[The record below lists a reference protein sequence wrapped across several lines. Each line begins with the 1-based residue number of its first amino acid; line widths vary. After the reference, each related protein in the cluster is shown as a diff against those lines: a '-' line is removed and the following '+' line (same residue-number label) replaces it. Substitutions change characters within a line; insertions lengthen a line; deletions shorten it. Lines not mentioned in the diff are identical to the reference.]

1 MLKNRSS
8 SFKYDVA
15 LSFAGE
21 ERDYVDKVANFLKNK
36 IKFFYDQFED
46 VDLWGKDLFTHLDEV
61 YRINARYC
69 VMFIS
74 KNYAKNLWT
83 NHERQSAQARAFE
96 ENKEYILPVRFD
108 DTEIPGIRPTVGYI
122 DGMVTS
128 PEQLAD
134 MIIKKCLSKEGS
146 PNSIVN
152 INEDKIVSEMGRT
165 NANVSVKKPDEWDC
179 RDDILTKADGDYVKK
194 NSKCFGRNAIITL
207 KPVSTE
213 QRINVNGIKLTLK
226 EADNNEISD
235 DTILILRKGDETI
248 GNYSEIGKYTYR
260 NLKRKVTLSNKA
272 SLSFYEILAIYLEE
286 NYVGK
291 EIISE
296 TIIFYV
302 NSCVKK
308 DIVGNSVRKHF
319 NMK

>member
-1 MLKNRSS
+1 MLENRNS

-21 ERDYVDKVANFLKNK
+21 ERDYVQKVANSLKNR

-61 YRINARYC
+61 YKKDARYC

-74 KNYAKNLWT
+74 KNYAKKLWT
-83 NHERQSAQARAFE
+83 NHERQSAQERAFE

-108 DTEIPGIRPTVGYI
+108 DTEIPGIRSTVGYI
-122 DGMVTS
+122 DGSVTS

-134 MIIKKCLSKEGS
+134 MIIEKCRSKEGS
-146 PNSIVN
+146 PNSILN
-152 INEDKIVSEMGRT
+152 TKKYKIGSEMEGI
-165 NANVSVKKPDEWDC
+165 NANLPVKKSVEWEC
-179 RDDILTKADGDYVKK
+179 RDDILTTANQNYVQT
-194 NSKCFGRNAIITL
+194 NSKCFGRNAIITIT
-207 KPVSTE
+207 PVALD
-213 QRINVNGIKLTLK
+213 QRIDVNGIKLTLK
-226 EADNNEISD
+226 YADNNEISD
-235 DTILILRKGDETI
+235 DTILTLRKGDKYI
-248 GNYSEIGKYTYR
+248 GNYSEIGKYEYGD
-260 NLKRKVTLSNKA
+260 LKRKVTLKNKA

-286 NYVGK
+286 NYIGK

-296 TIIFYV
+296 TIKFYV
-302 NSCVKK
+302 DSCFKK
-308 DIVGNSVRKHF
+308 DIDGDIFRNRF